1 MLKCTMIHSY
11 PNEYF
16 ELYTLAKDGFTFRQW
31 NNEVSRLSHRIDDLD
46 TRYKFVGDML
56 EVFSEI
62 FFTQFHS
69 DESVGITEYTP
80 VDINE
85 DYGVDAIGVNV
96 NGHKSAIQVKYRSNP
111 ADLIT
116 YADIARTY
124 TSALMQLHMTDVYEH
139 DHTVYLF
146 TNSGGITGAF
156 TKVMQN
162 KCVIITKNE
171 IKTKVDNNLTFWDN
185 AYRMIFDTLNN

>member
-11 PNEYF
+11 PHEYF
-16 ELYTLAKDGFTFRQW
+16 ELYTIAKDGFTFRQW
-31 NNEVSRLSHRIDDLD
+31 NNEVSRLARRIEDDD

-56 EVFSEI
+56 EVFAEI
-62 FFTQFHS
+62 FFNQFQS
-69 DESVGITEYTP
+69 DEAIGITDYTP

-85 DYGVDAIGVNV
+85 DYGVDATGVNV
-96 NGHKSAIQVKYRSNP
+96 NGHQSAIQVKYRSNP

-124 TSALMQLHMTDVYEH
+124 TSALLQLNMTDVYEH
-139 DHTVYLF
+139 GKTVYLF
-146 TNSGGITGAF
+146 TNSSGVTGAF

-162 KCVIITKNE
+162 KVVIITKNE
-171 IKTKVDNNLTFWDN
+171 IKTKVDNNITFWAN
-185 AYRMIFDTLNN
+185 AYRMIFDTLN